1 MPQTIFGL
9 PGRLALFI
17 AGVAAIAAPL
27 VCAAVGSLVL
37 DPPSTADV
45 VAALLF
51 FGLALAAELRPVAM
65 DEDGGSEISI
75 SNVFF
80 VAVAVLLGWRFAVP
94 IAALSAGISFAVA
107 RRGFA
112 RITFNFSMYG
122 LSAAAASLPALF
134 FPVGDHTNSIRL
146 TLLVLVAAALHLVVN
161 VVLVVGAI
169 SLANGVRYRTVIVP
183 GLRRG
188 GASFAIMSLLAAL
201 AANLWVMNSWLLV
214 LLTGPL
220 FTLTLYQRTALSSRI
235 AARDARTDN
244 LTGLGNH
251 RAYQAAL
258 RDRIEES
265 QRTGLPFC
273 LCLVDVDNFKHI
285 NDTYG
290 HPIGDEALM
299 QLSELLASIDHGAAF
314 RFGGDEFAVLVAL
327 DELSAYREIERVQR
341 ELATFEV
348 SPEGPIAISVGI
360 ATYPTHADDA
370 VELQRTADGALYW
383 SKAHGK
389 NRTCIY
395 SPNVVRI
402 MSPAELEK
410 ETERN
415 ARLRAAKN
423 LVRFVD
429 ARDPSTAMHSEVVS
443 ALAEAIG
450 IELALDP
457 AMIDHLRLAGLLHD
471 IGKIGL
477 PDSIL
482 RAPRQLT
489 DDEYAIVKRH
499 PEFGRELLD
508 GIGIE
513 PVDEWVL
520 HHHEH
525 WDGSGYPHGLAA
537 QEIPLG
543 ARIILVADAYEAMT
557 ADRPYRRAQSP
568 DYALRELRAHA
579 GRQFDPAVVAALERH
594 LLGAPAERLEAL
606 A

>member
-1 MPQTIFGL
+1 MTRTTLGIPD
-9 PGRLALFI
+9 RLAFFI
-17 AGVAAIAAPL
+17 GGVTATAVPL
-27 VCAAVGSLVL
+27 VGYALISIAV
-37 DPPSTADV
+37 DPPSARAGLAV
-45 VAALLF
+45 LLF
-51 FGLALAAELRPVAM
+51 FALALAAELRPVPM

-75 SNVFF
+75 QNVFV
-80 VAVAVLLGWRFAVP
+80 VAVAILYGWRFAVP
-94 IAALSAGISFAVA
+94 LAAFSTGISFLVA
-107 RRGFA
+107 RRGLA
-112 RITFNFSMYG
+112 RIAFNFSMYG
-122 LSAAAASLPALF
+122 LSAGAAALPTVF
-134 FPVGDHTNSIRL
+134 VGVAQHPGSTRL
-146 TLLVLVAAALHLVVN
+146 TLLVLAGSSLHLIAN

-169 SLANGVRYRTVIVP
+169 SLANNIPYRTVIGP

-188 GASFAIMSLLAAL
+188 GASFAIMSLLSAL

-220 FTLTLYQRTALSSRI
+220 FTLTLYQRTALHSRI
-235 AARDARTDN
+235 ATRDARTDN

-258 RDRIEES
+258 RDRIEDSE
-265 QRTGLPFC
+265 RTGDPFC
-273 LCLVDVDNFKHI
+273 LCLIDVDNFKHI

-290 HPIGDEALM
+290 HPVGDEALAR
-299 QLSELLASIDHGAAF
+299 LSELLASIDRGSAF
-314 RFGGDEFAVLVAL
+314 RFGGDEFAVLVAT
-327 DELSAYREIERVQR
+327 DELSTYREVERIQR
-341 ELATFEV
+341 ELGKVPV

-360 ATYPTHADDA
+360 ATFPTHAADA
-370 VELQRTADGALYW
+370 PELQRTADGALYW

-402 MSPAELEK
+402 MSPQELEQ

-429 ARDPSTAMHSEVVS
+429 ARDPSTATHSEVVS
-443 ALAEAIG
+443 GLAEGIG
-450 IELALDP
+450 VELGLDP
-457 AMIDHLRLAGLLHD
+457 ATIDHLRLAGLLHD

-482 RAPRQLT
+482 RAPRPLS
-489 DDEYAIVKRH
+489 DDEFAIVRRH
-499 PEFGRELLD
+499 PEFGQELVD

-525 WDGSGYPHGLAA
+525 WDGSGYPHGLAGEA
-537 QEIPLG
+537 IPLG
-543 ARIILVADAYEAMT
+543 SRIILCADAFEAMT
-557 ADRPYRRAQSP
+557 ADRPYRAAQSRE
-568 DYALRELRAHA
+568 YALNELREHA
-579 GRQFDPAVVAALERH
+579 GTQFDPEVVAALERH
-594 LLGAPAERLEAL
+594 LAGIVADRVEAL